1 MTEKINRPYHELY
14 FFSKTIELKKIGK
27 IQKFKKLN
35 DKEIKEI
42 EKRLAEIQKKYS
54 HSEKLSEN

>member
-1 MTEKINRPYHELY
+1 MTEKNKNINRPYHELY

-42 EKRLAEIQKKYS
+42 EKRLEEY
-54 HSEKLSEN
+54 N